1 LRGALLAAPL
11 LFPPMVYV
19 FGWQRILPPA
29 FPGVVACVG
38 VWALWAYPIPA
49 LLLGAGWARRGR
61 GIYEA
66 AVLDTSPIRAVVSVV
81 LPVSARTIAAAATV
95 LWVLF
100 LGEYSV
106 PHACGLSVYATEL
119 LGWAEDSAHAIDP
132 FWLSLPLAGLML
144 VVVVVL
150 GGAARWRGGRAVTD
164 DDGAGERRPSR
175 GLTVLAAANFVVAAL
190 VPIAALAV
198 KLLSLDAMCR
208 TFQTYRVELAQS
220 LAVTG
225 LSGLLAVL
233 MGIGLTMRH
242 VPRRGVALWVLGFA
256 VLPGALVGEAVLAA
270 YRAVPLVYDYW
281 PLVVVGYVAR
291 FGWIGLLTA
300 WLAVR
305 GMPADCVGQART
317 DGADEAQ
324 IAVHVAAAHCW
335 PTLLFGACL
344 TAAFALVELPTSSLV
359 RVPSVGLIAQILLEK
374 FHRAEDGM
382 LMALSLWLVLAAVP
396 AALLLA
402 VVLRRRRGAA

>member
-1 LRGALLAAPL
+1 MFLRCILERAAPRDGFVVTQRQWLLLLKTAALAGAATVTALLVAVPGACVVARTGGGSGRALRGTLLAAPL

-49 LLLGAGWARRGR
+49 LLLGARWARWGR
-61 GIYEA
+61 GIYDA
-66 AVLDTSPIRAVVSVV
+66 ALLDTSPVRAVISVV
-81 LPVSARTIAAAATV
+81 LPVSARTVAAAATV

-144 VVVVVL
+144 AVVVVL
-150 GGAARWRGGRAVTD
+150 GGAARWRGGSKVTD
-164 DDGAGERRPSR
+164 DDGAGGRRPSR
-175 GLTVLAAANFVVAAL
+175 RLTVLAATNFVVAAL

-198 KLLSLDAMCR
+198 KLLSLAAMCR

-220 LAVTG
+220 LTVAG

-233 MGIGLTMRH
+233 MGVGLTMRH
-242 VPRRGVALWVLGFA
+242 APPARS
-256 VLPGALVGEAVLAA
+256 GAL
-270 YRAVPLVYDYW
+270 
-281 PLVVVGYVAR
+281 
-291 FGWIGLLTA
+291 
-300 WLAVR
+300 
-305 GMPADCVGQART
+305 
-317 DGADEAQ
+317 GAG
-324 IAVHVAAAHCW
+324 V
-335 PTLLFGACL
+335 
-344 TAAFALVELPTSSLV
+344 
-359 RVPSVGLIAQILLEK
+359 
-374 FHRAEDGM
+374 
-382 LMALSLWLVLAAVP
+382 
-396 AALLLA
+396 
-402 VVLRRRRGAA
+402 RGAARRARRRSGARCISGGAAALRLLAAGRRGLRRPFRLDRPAHRMAGGPRDAARLRRAGPNRWGG